1 MINIE
6 NKSQEGN
13 VKEKKDH
20 NEYSLISLIVDSI
33 AVPLVSNPN
42 PNPNYNE
49 RSKLVYFTVACFGPI
64 KQKYALFHSL
74 LIFSALNPIF
84 AKFCSVIKG
93 PIVRYISHILA
104 RGVFPKD

>member
-1 MINIE
+1 MDLGSKLETTNNLEAQRGPLMINIE

-49 RSKLVYFTVACFGPI
+49 TSKLV
-64 KQKYALFHSL
+64 
-74 LIFSALNPIF
+74 
-84 AKFCSVIKG
+84 
-93 PIVRYISHILA
+93 
-104 RGVFPKD
+104 